1 MKTVNGNGV
10 SIGSSVGNA
19 YVYLNNVDLETEG
32 KIVFQDAV
40 LKLISKFEL
49 QIKNFKD
56 NERTE
61 EADVLDAY
69 ILILQDPEI
78 TGQITT
84 ENESSVKEVYGIFDL
99 SANIL
104 ASMEDEYFKQ
114 RAEDIISVGK
124 HLINTMQEKVV
135 TVELSENSILI
146 ADDLTPADTSSMNM
160 GNVVG
165 IVLKDGGP
173 TSHAVIVA
181 KNLGIPCVIGVG
193 ESIKEIQNEDIVA
206 LDGASGELTINPDK
220 KALE

>member
-19 YVYLNNVDLETEG
+19 YVYLNNVDLEKEG

-56 NERTE
+56 NERKE

-84 ENESSVKEVYGIFDL
+84 ENESSVK
-99 SANIL
+99 
-104 ASMEDEYFKQ
+104 
-114 RAEDIISVGK
+114 
-124 HLINTMQEKVV
+124 
-135 TVELSENSILI
+135 
-146 ADDLTPADTSSMNM
+146 
-160 GNVVG
+160 
-165 IVLKDGGP
+165 
-173 TSHAVIVA
+173 
-181 KNLGIPCVIGVG
+181 
-193 ESIKEIQNEDIVA
+193 
-206 LDGASGELTINPDK
+206 
-220 KALE
+220 